1 MQVVKAGPSNGYD
14 HAAAQPADTA
24 PNDLKLS
31 GKFAN
36 AQMQKFPSPPRFEDK
51 YEERKYLKGCLALA
65 FRIFGK
71 LGFDG
76 GVAGHINAP

>member
-24 PNDLKLS
+24 PNEPKLS

-51 YEERKYLKGCLALA
+51 YEERE
-65 FRIFGK
+65 
-71 LGFDG
+71 
-76 GVAGHINAP
+76 